1 MCLTSIS
8 SDLCRKETVT
18 SSEASAC
25 GCCGRR
31 AGQRSARQR
40 EEEEGG
46 SFPQSLPSCQSQ
58 CFLNVPGA
66 ISGGKKRPIHT
77 EKDLWKKKK
86 KAVEVTSRN
95 EGIAWANGLGFLL
108 CSHTLVTLFLPVA
121 FSPSKRC
128 AASCDGAIHT
138 VMAFIFNS
146 VNYGSFT
153 NFVNGANKTIS
164 PPSGVTFTG

>member
-1 MCLTSIS
+1 MVVVDVGLVRDQPGSERRRREEASPSRCPRAKVNVFLTSREQFQEVKKGRSTPKRI
-8 SDLCRKETVT
+8 
-18 SSEASAC
+18 C
-25 GCCGRR
+25 G
-31 AGQRSARQR
+31 
-40 EEEEGG
+40 
-46 SFPQSLPSCQSQ
+46 
-58 CFLNVPGA
+58 
-66 ISGGKKRPIHT
+66 
-77 EKDLWKKKK
+77 KKKK
-86 KAVEVTSRN
+86 KAVEVTSAN